1 MMFGLARKWPM
12 PFGRLPKNQGTG
24 APGAPAEPAGAPSG
38 SQSLDARR
46 VPDSIALLDANR
58 EYALKRIW
66 WDLPSFSL

>member
-24 APGAPAEPAGAPSG
+24 TPGAPAERAGAPSG
-38 SQSLDARR
+38 GQSLEARR

>member
-1 MMFGLARKWPM
+1 MKFELARKWPK